1 VRCTVSRYWVAQ
13 ILRITRNRWHER
25 KQLFVAK
32 YTQVIVLCCVAS
44 QWLRYRVLTN
54 LICDICNVNFSPSK
68 QMFLHNLVCTDCT
81 TVSQRK
87 GHPEQ
92 HSYTFVICVSP
103 QFQYSLAA
111 AALWNELS
119 RFSVRMV
126 GQYQEVRGYKE
137 MSSILGDQ

>member
-1 VRCTVSRYWVAQ
+1 
-13 ILRITRNRWHER
+13 
-25 KQLFVAK
+25 
-32 YTQVIVLCCVAS
+32 
-44 QWLRYRVLTN
+44 
-54 LICDICNVNFSPSK
+54 
-68 QMFLHNLVCTDCT
+68 MFLHNLVCTDCT

-87 GHPEQ
+87 GHPGQ
-92 HSYTFVICVSP
+92 HAYTYVICKALCLTP
-103 QFQYSLAA
+103 QFKYSLAA